1 MNRRNWRYAVAAWAL
16 VAGLLL
22 AMGPAGVQAQEGGWQ
37 WQNPLPQGNSL
48 YGVWGSSGSD
58 VFAVGYGGTI
68 LHYDGATW
76 SPMNSGTSSS
86 LYGVWGDS
94 GKDAFV
100 VGYPGTILHYDGAT
114 WSAMSSG
121 TSHWLNGVWGSSG
134 HDVFAVGEGGTILH
148 YSGVPFLIYLPLV
161 LKHPPYPDWPP

>member
-68 LHYDGATW
+68 LHY
-76 SPMNSGTSSS
+76 
-86 LYGVWGDS
+86 
-94 GKDAFV
+94 
-100 VGYPGTILHYDGAT
+100 
-114 WSAMSSG
+114 
-121 TSHWLNGVWGSSG
+121 
-134 HDVFAVGEGGTILH
+134 
-148 YSGVPFLIYLPLV
+148 SGVPFLIYLPLV